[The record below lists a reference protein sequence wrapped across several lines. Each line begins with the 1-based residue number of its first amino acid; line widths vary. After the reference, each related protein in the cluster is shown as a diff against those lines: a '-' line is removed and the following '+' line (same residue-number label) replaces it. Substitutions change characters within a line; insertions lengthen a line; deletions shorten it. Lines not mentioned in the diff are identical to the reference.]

1 MKRRITVP
9 GQGSVVVDPDIAS
22 IRLGV
27 NIVAGTAGA
36 ARASAAIT
44 MTKVLAALDKTGVAR
59 RDVRTWLVSLSP
71 TLDYGDGNAPRVTGY
86 QLQNSVSVTLRD
98 LAKAGELIDA
108 ALGAGAS
115 TLDSLDF
122 RVDDPRAALETARAA
137 AMDDARA
144 RATTIARA
152 AGAKLGGRPCRFRG
166 RAVHAASALSG
177 CPHGAQGAGCLDAGR
192 GRNPGDLGRRGRHV
206 SDQVKRRSDRVT
218 LRDTARIHRLAVAD

>member
-152 AGAKLGGRPCRFRG
+152 AGAKLGD
-166 RAVHAASALSG
+166 V
-177 CPHGAQGAGCLDAGR
+177 
-192 GRNPGDLGRRGRHV
+192 
-206 SDQVKRRSDRVT
+206 
-218 LRDTARIHRLAVAD
+218 LAVSEGEPYTPPVPFPAARMALKAQDASTPVEAGTQEISVAVAVTFEIK

>member
-9 GQGSVVVDPDIAS
+9 GQGSVVVEPDVAS

-27 NIVAGTAGA
+27 NIVARTAGA
-36 ARASAAIT
+36 ARESAAAT
-44 MTKVLAALDKTGVAR
+44 MTKVLVALDKTGVAR
-59 RDVRTWLVSLSP
+59 RDVRTSLVSLSP
-71 TLDYGDGNAPRVTGY
+71 TLDYSDGNAPRVTGY

-122 RVDDPRAALETARAA
+122 RVDDPRAALATARVA

-152 AGAKLGGRPCRFRG
+152 AGAKLGD
-166 RAVHAASALSG
+166 V
-177 CPHGAQGAGCLDAGR
+177 
-192 GRNPGDLGRRGRHV
+192 
-206 SDQVKRRSDRVT
+206 
-218 LRDTARIHRLAVAD
+218 LAVSEGEPYTPPIPFPAARMALKAQDASTPVEAGTQELSVAVTVTFAIK